1 MLDWNAM
8 SDDEFR
14 RHMAGFIE
22 KNLPAELRGQSGR
35 PPWKKSKPWF
45 LALSNAGM
53 IAPAWPVEH
62 GGMALSPSKHIIY
75 LEEIDRAG
83 CPRMNEHGTMTV
95 GPALIIHG
103 TPEQQKK
110 YLPRILSGE
119 DVWCQGFSEPNAGS
133 DLASLRTEARVEG
146 DELVINGQKIWTSG
160 AHDANKLFAL
170 VRTNKQVKKQAGIS
184 FVLMDREQPGI
195 TIRTIRMIDGSAHFN
210 ETFFDN
216 ARAKLEDVVGGLD
229 NGWKVANSLLGSER
243 LWAGSP
249 RHAMKYLAVLERVA
263 RAAGRNDDPVYVDRH
278 AQLLLDAQ
286 DLASTYLRT
295 VSMIGAGKS
304 YGFEASIL
312 KIWQT
317 ELSQRIMNLALEIAG
332 EAGALS
338 GKVDLGVQ
346 HMDLLYPY
354 IESRPPTIYGGTV
367 QIHRNILAKN
377 VLRLPS

>member
-1 MLDWNAM
+1 MKDWNTLT
-8 SDDEFR
+8 DDEFR
-14 RHMAGFIE
+14 REIAAFVD
-22 KNLPAELRGQSGR
+22 KNLPANLRGLPYRTS
-35 PPWKKSKPWF
+35 WAKSKPWYV
-45 LALSNAGM
+45 ALSKAGM
-53 IAPAWPVEH
+53 IAPGWPVEH
-62 GGMALSPSKHIIY
+62 GGMGLKAAKHIIY
-75 LEEIDRAG
+75 LEEMDRAG
-83 CPRMNEHGTMTV
+83 CPWMPEQGTMNV

-119 DVWCQGFSEPNAGS
+119 DIWCQGFSEPNAGS
-133 DLASLRTEARVEG
+133 DLASLRTEARVDG

-170 VRTNKQVKKQAGIS
+170 VRTNKEVKKQAGIS

-195 TIRTIRMIDGSAHFN
+195 TIRPIRMIDGSAHFN

-216 ARAKLEDVVGGLD
+216 ARAKLEDVVGGLN
-229 NGWKVANSLLGSER
+229 NGWKVANSLLGGER

-249 RHAMKYLAVLERVA
+249 RHAFKYLAVLERVA
-263 RAAGRNDDPVYVDRH
+263 RAAGRNGDPVYLDRH
-278 AQLLLDAQ
+278 AQLLLDAE
-286 DLASTYLRT
+286 DLASTYRRT
-295 VSMIGAGKS
+295 VSTIAAGKG

-332 EAGALS
+332 DAGTLQGTAEFGGEAI
-338 GKVDLGVQ
+338 
-346 HMDLLYPY
+346 DLLYPY
-354 IESRPPTIYGGTV
+354 FESRPPTIYGGTV